1 MQRRKLP
8 PLRKTMPNESSAR
21 EHRLRE
27 ILSILRKHRVT
38 RGMSPQKLR
47 LICEDLG
54 PTFVKFGQIL
64 SMRPDMLPQEYCE
77 ELGKLRENVGP
88 MSGTEAAAEVEKE
101 YGTPLREVFS
111 RFDPEPL
118 GSASIAQVHYAELFT
133 GERVVVKIRRPGIR
147 GKMARDVVLLR
158 RASGILRI
166 AGKTGKAVD
175 FNQVIGELWEAAK
188 REMDFRLEADQA
200 EEFRGLNE
208 GIRYV
213 ESPRVFRELSTSS
226 VLVMEYMD
234 GIRVDDTEELL
245 KSGYD
250 LREIGSKLAENYMK
264 QIIEDGFFH
273 ADPHPGNLRIR
284 KGKIIWLDLGMM
296 GRLSE
301 HDKKT
306 LRGCVS
312 AAADR
317 DINGLVDLMISYFG
331 HSEPVSRTQLAAD
344 ADELL
349 ARYETLEVGS
359 MDLLALRDDVIGM
372 ANRNGLVMPPGFS
385 MLGRGLVT
393 LQGVIRTIS
402 PEINVMQVMAHHISG
417 SFLEQFDAEREAQK
431 LGAALVRSLRRVPD
445 IPVQL
450 SELLKMGARGQ
461 LKVNSELTASGQQMN
476 AFRRMA
482 GIVALGLVEGALLI
496 GSAVLCAS
504 DLPKSSFGIP
514 LLGAFGLLL
523 SFTLG
528 AVLLHLIFS
537 GR

>member
-1 MQRRKLP
+1 
-8 PLRKTMPNESSAR
+8 MPSEPSAR

-27 ILSILRKHRVT
+27 ILGILRKNHVT
-38 RGMSPQKLR
+38 KGMTPQKLR
-47 LICEDLG
+47 RICEELG

-64 SMRPDMLPQEYCE
+64 SMRPDMLPREYCE
-77 ELGKLRENVGP
+77 ELEKLREDVSP
-88 MSGTEAAAEVEKE
+88 ISGAEVEAELEKE
-101 YGTPLREVFS
+101 YGRPLREVFS
-111 RFDPEPL
+111 RFDREPL
-118 GSASIAQVHYAELFT
+118 GSASIAQVHYAELFS
-133 GERVVVKIRRPGIR
+133 GEQVVVKLRKPGIR
-147 GKMARDVVLLR
+147 GKMARDIVLLR
-158 RASGILRI
+158 RASGILRV
-166 AGKTGKAVD
+166 AGRTGKAVD
-175 FNQVIGELWEAAK
+175 FNQVIGEMWEAAK
-188 REMDFRLEADQA
+188 REMNFRLEADQA
-200 EEFRGLNE
+200 EEFRRLNGE
-208 GIRYV
+208 IHYV
-213 ESPRVFRELSTSS
+213 EIPRIFRALSTSA
-226 VLVMEYMD
+226 VLVMEYRN
-234 GIRVDDTEELL
+234 GIRVDDTEALL

-284 KGKIIWLDLGMM
+284 EGKIVWLDLGMM

-306 LRGCVS
+306 LRGCVN

-331 HSEPVSRTQLAAD
+331 HSGPVSRPQLTAD
-344 ADELL
+344 ADDLL
-349 ARYETLEVGS
+349 NRYETLEVGS
-359 MDLLALRDDVIGM
+359 MNLMALRDDVIGM

-402 PEINVMQVMAHHISG
+402 PEINLMQIMAHHISG
-417 SFLEQFDAEREAQK
+417 SFFENFDSAHEAQK

-445 IPVQL
+445 LPAQL

-461 LKVNSELTASGQQMN
+461 LKVNAELTFSGRQMT

-514 LLGAFGLLL
+514 ILGAAGLLFSL
-523 SFTLG
+523 TLG

-537 GR
+537 VR

>member
-1 MQRRKLP
+1 
-8 PLRKTMPNESSAR
+8 MPNEPSAR

-27 ILSILRKHRVT
+27 ILGILRKHRVT
-38 RGMSPQKLR
+38 RGMTPQKLR
-47 LICEDLG
+47 LICEELG

-77 ELGKLRENVGP
+77 ELEKLRENVGP
-88 MSGTEAAAEVEKE
+88 MSGAEAAAEVEKE

-200 EEFRGLNE
+200 EEFRRLNE

-213 ESPRVFRELSTSS
+213 ESPKVFRELSTSA

-234 GIRVDDTEELL
+234 GIRVDDTDALL

-264 QIIEDGFFH
+264 QIIGDGFFH
-273 ADPHPGNLRIR
+273 ADPHPGNIRIR
-284 KGKIIWLDLGMM
+284 KGKIVWLDLGMM

-301 HDKKT
+301 RDKKT

-331 HSEPVSRTQLAAD
+331 HSGSVSRTQLAAD
-344 ADELL
+344 ADDLL
-349 ARYETLEVGS
+349 TRYEALEVGS
-359 MDLLALRDDVIGM
+359 MDLMAMRDDVIGM

-393 LQGVIRTIS
+393 LQGVIRAVS
-402 PEINVMQVMAHHISG
+402 PEISVMQVMVHHLSG
-417 SFLEQFDAEREAQK
+417 SFLEQFDAGQEAQK

-461 LKVNSELTASGQQMN
+461 LKVNAELTVSGQQMT

-514 LLGAFGLLL
+514 MLGAFGLLL